1 MLGGVYCVARSRPFP
16 KLEHQ
21 HLKKSSLKAAAR
33 THRVPK
39 QIRTNGTSVITEP
52 ERAIFNI
59 LNHAQG
65 RLSVHHIV
73 IRRCELKVNLCCS
86 ALSQASACRVCQAS
100 TAFHDSRFAVE
111 LDEPR

>member
-1 MLGGVYCVARSRPFP
+1 MVGFDRLPFP
-16 KLEHQ
+16 KLRHQ
-21 HLKKSSLKAAAR
+21 HLKCSNAELNLKAAAR

-39 QIRTNGTSVITEP
+39 PIRTNGTSVITEP

-65 RLSVHHIV
+65 RLSVRHIV

-86 ALSQASACRVCQAS
+86 ALSQASAFRVCQAS

-111 LDEPR
+111 LDDPR